1 MTRWHAAR
9 SGPQRMDSL
18 HRLARPLGIVMLGLG
33 VAGGLASLGCSPED
47 PPRPVVE
54 AGFWD
59 EGRTETAMVVAQRI
73 ADDGTLAPIA
83 EGDALRLDF
92 GPQGGSHVEIEVAAE
107 GVDVATTRMGA
118 RLEREDGTVVAE
130 AFYDAY
136 YGEPAS
142 YAQRVYVQ
150 AFGDTSGPLLL
161 RVRVRD
167 GAGVQAT
174 TEIGVSVR

>member
-1 MTRWHAAR
+1 MMCWHAAR
-9 SGPQRMDSL
+9 SGPRRMHAL
-18 HRLARPLGIVMLGLG
+18 HRLARPLGIVMMGLG
-33 VAGGLASLGCSPED
+33 VAGGLASLGCGPED

-54 AGFWD
+54 TGFWD
-59 EGRTETAMVVAQRI
+59 EGRTETATVVARRLT
-73 ADDGTLAPIA
+73 DDGTFVPIA
-83 EGDALRLDF
+83 EGDALRLDY
-92 GPQGGSHVEIEVAAE
+92 GPQGGSHVEIEVTAE
-107 GVDVATTRMGA
+107 GVDIATTRMGA

-136 YGEPAS
+136 YGEPAA

-150 AFGDTSGPLLL
+150 SFDDTTGPLLL